1 MFRTTLKG
9 GNKIQIHVVQPG
21 QSLFGIAQ
29 AYGTTIENIVRA
41 NQIEDSSRL
50 VIGQALVI
58 PIYGSF
64 YWVQSGDT
72 LYSIAQ
78 RFGVNY
84 TTLAQINGIN
94 PSTPLT
100 VGTRLYIP
108 PMPKRDAEVNI
119 YIEPM
124 GDTVSEELL
133 TEARSVGPYLT
144 YLAPFSY
151 EARRDGSL
159 DPIPTEGIP
168 EVAQST
174 GATLMMVVTNLENGQ
189 FSGELGRAI
198 LQSTAVQDVL
208 LENIVEEARR
218 IGGVSDIHF
227 DFEFLPGD
235 QRQAYNNFLRRAANY
250 LHNEGFLIS
259 SALAPKTSAE
269 QAGQWY
275 EAHDYRAHGEIVD
288 FVVLMTYEWGYSGG
302 PPMAV
307 SPIQEVE
314 KVLRYALSEMPAS
327 KIMMGQNL
335 YGYDWTLPFV
345 QGGQY
350 ARAVSPQ
357 RAVEIAKENNVAI
370 QYDYT
375 AQAPHFN
382 YVDSAGKAHKVWFED
397 ARSIQAKF
405 NLMKRLN
412 LRGISYWKLGF
423 PFPQNWLLIGENFN
437 VKKR

>member
-1 MFRTTLKG
+1 M
-9 GNKIQIHVVQPG
+9 QIHVVQNG

-29 AYGTTIENIVRA
+29 AYNTTTERIITA
-41 NQIEDSSRL
+41 NQIENPQRL

-58 PIYGSF
+58 PITGSF
-64 YWVQSGDT
+64 YWVQQGDT

-78 RFGVNY
+78 RFGLNAN
-84 TTLAQINGIN
+84 TLAQVNGIN
-94 PSTPLT
+94 VNTPLS

-108 PMPKRDAEVNI
+108 PMQKRSTEVNI
-119 YIEPM
+119 YIEPT
-124 GDTVSEELL
+124 GDAVSQELL
-133 TEARSVGPYLT
+133 NEARSVGRYLT

-159 DPIPTEGIP
+159 DPLPIEGIP
-168 EVAQST
+168 QVAREA
-174 GATLMMVVTNLENGQ
+174 GASLMMVVSNLENGQ
-189 FSGELGRAI
+189 FSGELGKAI

-218 IGGVSDIHF
+218 IGSVSDIHF

-235 QRQAYNNFLRRAANY
+235 QRQAYNNFLRRAVDY
-250 LHNEGFLIS
+250 LHGEDFLVS
-259 SALAPKTSAE
+259 TALAPKTSAE

-275 EAHDYRAHGEIVD
+275 EAHDYKAHGEIVD
-288 FVVLMTYEWGYSGG
+288 FSVLMTYEWGYSGG
-302 PPMAV
+302 PPMPV
-307 SPIQEVE
+307 SPIPQVEEVIQ
-314 KVLRYALSEMPAS
+314 YALTEMPAN

-357 RAVEIAKENNVAI
+357 RAIELAQTNNAVI
-370 QYDYT
+370 EYDYT

-382 YVDSAGKAHKVWFED
+382 YVDNEGKSHKVWFED

-437 VKKR
+437 VVKR